1 MSFLS
6 GRSLAKSYFITKSLW
21 YKEEIRAVHEVSI
34 DLDLENEPGPD
45 RKGGNVGLVGES
57 GSGKSTLARLLSR
70 LERPSEGS
78 LYFQEKE
85 IGYLP
90 ESLLLPFRREVQV
103 IFQDAAASLNPRHSV
118 EKILSEPL
126 RNFFPGLKRKE
137 RLERIAEILHQVG
150 LSPDHYSRF
159 PHEFSGGQKRR
170 LAIARAVIIHPSL
183 LVCDEVT
190 SGLDVSL
197 QGQLLN
203 LFLELGDKFGVHY
216 LLVSHDLP
224 AVRYLCRRILVM
236 YAGRIVEDFPVADTG
251 SSVHPYTRALL
262 ESEPVL
268 DGSFSPRFLPGEPPD
283 PSAYPPG
290 CPFHPRCRERKALC
304 SEVQPGLK
312 KVGENHRAACHLV

>member
-6 GRSLAKSYFITKSLW
+6 GRSLAKSYFVTKSLW
-21 YKEEIRAVHEVSI
+21 HKEEIRAVHDVSI

-78 LYFQEKE
+78 LYFQGKE

-126 RNFFPGLKRKE
+126 RNFSPGLKRKE
-137 RLERIAEILHQVG
+137 RLERIAEILRQVG
-150 LSPDHYSRF
+150 LSPDYYSRF

-203 LFLELGDKFGVHY
+203 LFLELGDKVGTHY

-236 YAGRIVEDFPVADTG
+236 YAGRIVEDFPAVDTG

-262 ESEPVL
+262 ESEPAL

-283 PSAYPPG
+283 PSAYPQG

-304 SEVQPGLK
+304 VEVQPGLK
-312 KVGENHRAACHLV
+312 EVGENHRVACHLV